1 MTPVPARGPR
11 LGQHARGAFKVVLQY
26 ALFASLWILFSDSIV
41 GTLVKD
47 PQRMTTINMLKGGVF
62 VLLTAGML
70 QVLVT
75 RMAGQLAEQ
84 QAREAGVAR
93 ELLESELRFA
103 TAFQMIPLP
112 AAITRIEDG
121 TFITVNEA
129 WLRLFGHAR
138 EAVEGHTGEDL
149 GLWADPGTRPGIVA
163 TLQGGTR
170 VLDREVTF
178 LKKDGSRISAMFAG
192 QLLMMQGQPCLL
204 GAVVDMTERQQA
216 DQERRRLEA
225 EIHHAQK
232 LESLG
237 SLASGVAH
245 DMNNVLAAI
254 QTVAELLTLPTS
266 RSPED
271 LRNLALIARATVR
284 GRDLV
289 RGLTQFVRKDLQE
302 AEHLDLNGLIREE
315 AELLDRTLLQ
325 KVRVILALDPD
336 LPPILGDRSAL
347 GNALMNL
354 CVNAADAMPRG
365 GMLTLR
371 TLQAGEGWVEWAVED
386 TGEGMPAEV
395 LARATE
401 PFFTTKGIG
410 KGTGLG
416 LALVHGV
423 AKAHGGG
430 LELLSVVGQG
440 TTVKLRLP
448 ALSLPAVPAQELAE
462 ADLDV
467 PRCLRILVVDDD
479 ELIRASLPGM
489 LEFAGHGTVL
499 ADSGRAAISLM
510 EHGLEVDLA
519 ILDLNMPDLGGLETL
534 ERLRALRPN
543 LPVLIASGY
552 LDPASLATLA
562 PYRQVG
568 LLAKP
573 FAMKELRTR
582 FRELLP

>member
-1 MTPVPARGPR
+1 MTPTPARGLR
-11 LGQHARGAFKVVLQY
+11 LGQHAWGAAKVVLQY
-26 ALFASLWILFSDSIV
+26 VLFASLWILFSDAIV
-41 GTLVKD
+41 GALVKD
-47 PQRMTTINMLKGGVF
+47 PRRMTTINMMKGGVF
-62 VLLTAGML
+62 VLLTALLL

-75 RMAGQLAEQ
+75 RMAAQLADH
-84 QAREAGVAR
+84 QARQAGMAR
-93 ELLESELRFA
+93 ELLESELRFS

-112 AAITRIEDG
+112 AAITRLGDG
-121 TFITVNEA
+121 TFVTANEA
-129 WLRLFGHAR
+129 WLRLFGHPR

-163 TLQGGTR
+163 DLQGGAR
-170 VLDREVTF
+170 VLDREVRF
-178 LKKDGSRISAMFAG
+178 LKKDGTPVTAMFAG
-192 QLLMMQGQPCLL
+192 QLLVMEGQPCLL
-204 GAVVDMTERQQA
+204 GAVVDLTERLQA

-254 QTVAELLTLPTS
+254 QTVAELLSMPQGRTAQ
-266 RSPED
+266 D
-271 LRNLALIARATVR
+271 LQSLELITRATVR
-284 GRDLV
+284 GRNLV

-302 AEHLDLNGLIREE
+302 AESLDLNALIREE

-325 KVRVILALDPD
+325 KVRVVLALDPD
-336 LPPILGDRSAL
+336 LAPILGDRSAL

-365 GMLTLR
+365 GTLTLR
-371 TLQAGEGWVEWAVED
+371 TRQAGEGWVEWEVED
-386 TGEGMPAEV
+386 TGEGMPPEV
-395 LARATE
+395 VARATE
-401 PFFTTKGIG
+401 PFFTTKAVG

-423 AKAHGGG
+423 AKTHGGS
-430 LELLSVVGQG
+430 LHILSELGQG
-440 TTVKLRLP
+440 TIVRLRFP
-448 ALSLPAVPAQELAE
+448 ALALHATPALEPAE
-462 ADLDV
+462 AELEG
-467 PRCLRILVVDDD
+467 PRSLRILVVDDD

-489 LEFAGHGTVL
+489 LEMAGHTTVV

-510 EHGLEVDLA
+510 EHGLEVDLT

-534 ERLRALRPN
+534 ERLRGLRPH

-552 LDPASLATLA
+552 IDHASLARLA
-562 PYRQVG
+562 PYHRVG
-568 LLAKP
+568 LLTKP
-573 FAMKELRTR
+573 YAMKELRTR
-582 FRELLP
+582 FRELL